1 MQEVSL
7 DELMASKAGESDVP
21 VVIDSQEELVVP
33 TAKEEFSPEEVQAVE
48 KIKNTID
55 FKNVQ
60 TPVLYAS
67 STQKELCELSS
78 NVLSNIKSKD
88 LGETG
93 QLLSNLLTTVQD
105 FDISEL
111 QEDKGFFESLFSKSK
126 NKIDKIMGKY
136 QVVEKQVDK
145 IADQLD
151 ISKDVLMKDT
161 ILFDRLYDENLKYF
175 KELNLYI
182 EAGEESISDVR
193 TNVLPKLMQEA
204 KGKSDPMA
212 MQVVQD
218 YQVNIDR
225 FEKKIHDL
233 KTTRMIALQT
243 APQIKLIQSN
253 SSLLIDKIDQTL
265 ANTVPLWKSQ
275 MIIALGLEHQGKIAE
290 MQKEISDITNE
301 LLRKNADKLKQNTLE
316 VAKEAQRSIVDIES
330 VKYANEQLISTIQDS
345 IKINEDARTA
355 RKNAEVELFKLEENL
370 KEELEK
376 TVRGK

>member
-93 QLLSNLLTTVQD
+93 ELLSNLLTTVQD

-193 TNVLPKLMQEA
+193 ANVLPKLMQEA

-218 YQVNIDR
+218 YQANIDR

-243 APQIKLIQSN
+243 TPQIKLIQSN

-376 TVRGK
+376 TVRGR

>member
-7 DELMASKAGESDVP
+7 DELMASKAGESDVS

-218 YQVNIDR
+218 YQANIDR

-316 VAKEAQRSIVDIES
+316 VAKEAQRGIVDIES

>member
-7 DELMASKAGESDVP
+7 DELMASKAGESDVS

-218 YQVNIDR
+218 YQANIDR

-376 TVRGK
+376 TVRGR

>member
-218 YQVNIDR
+218 YQANIDR

-316 VAKEAQRSIVDIES
+316 VAKEAQRGIVDIES

>member
-21 VVIDSQEELVVP
+21 VVIDSQEELAVP

-218 YQVNIDR
+218 YQANIDR

-345 IKINEDARTA
+345 IRINEDARTA

>member
-7 DELMASKAGESDVP
+7 DELMASKARESDVP

-33 TAKEEFSPEEVQAVE
+33 TAKEEFSPEEVQEVE

-218 YQVNIDR
+218 YQANIDR

-316 VAKEAQRSIVDIES
+316 VAKEAQRGIVDIES

>member
-7 DELMASKAGESDVP
+7 DELMASKAGESDVS
-21 VVIDSQEELVVP
+21 VGIDSQEELVVP

-345 IKINEDARTA
+345 IRINEDARTA

>member
-7 DELMASKAGESDVP
+7 DELMASKARESDVP

-33 TAKEEFSPEEVQAVE
+33 TAKEEFSPEEVQEVE
-48 KIKNTID
+48 KIKNTIN

-218 YQVNIDR
+218 YQANIDR

-376 TVRGK
+376 TVRGR

>member
-218 YQVNIDR
+218 YQANIDR

>member
-218 YQVNIDR
+218 YQANIDR

-345 IKINEDARTA
+345 IRINEDARTA